1 MQQILP
7 GVHRFRDTGS
17 NVYLLASDPGL
28 ALIDTGT
35 GRDVTKIVD
44 QLQAAGRSL
53 SELHTIVLT
62 HAHGDHVG
70 GLSELAQRSGARIL
84 AHRLEVPYVEGTQSL
99 PAGSFLQRLMKWI
112 TDLMPRQQRCQVDQ
126 PLQEGD
132 VIPFLGGLEVLHTPG
147 HTPGSICL
155 YQQERGLLFCGDL
168 FFNGNP
174 LTGRGGLRYAP
185 SLFSVDPEQARRSAR
200 RIAGLDVQV
209 LCAGHGEPILHD
221 AQERL
226 AALVDA
232 R

>member
-7 GVHRFRDTGS
+7 GVHRFRDTSS

-28 ALIDTGT
+28 AMIDTGA

-44 QLQAAGRSL
+44 QLDAAGHSL

-62 HAHGDHVG
+62 HAHGDHAG
-70 GLSELAQRSGARIL
+70 GLSELARRSGARIL

-112 TDLMPRQQRCQVDQ
+112 TDLMSRQQRCQVDQ
-126 PLQEGD
+126 ALEEGD
-132 VIPFLGGLEVLHTPG
+132 VIPFLGGVQVLHTPG

-155 YQQERGLLFCGDL
+155 YRQECGLLFCGDL
-168 FFNGNP
+168 FFNGNL
-174 LTGRGGLRYAP
+174 LTGRSGLRYAP